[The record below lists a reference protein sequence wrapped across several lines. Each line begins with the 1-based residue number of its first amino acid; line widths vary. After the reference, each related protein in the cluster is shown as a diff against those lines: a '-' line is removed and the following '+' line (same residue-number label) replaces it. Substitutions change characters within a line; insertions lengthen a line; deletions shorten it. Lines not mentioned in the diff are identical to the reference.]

1 MTPLHLRSTLKLPA
15 LARAFALRLAG
26 EGPPR
31 KHIGYASTN
40 PGGSTI

>member
-1 MTPLHLRSTLKLPA
+1 MTPLHLKSTLKLQA

-31 KHIGYASTN
+31 RPVNYSSTN
-40 PGGSTI
+40 PSSSLI